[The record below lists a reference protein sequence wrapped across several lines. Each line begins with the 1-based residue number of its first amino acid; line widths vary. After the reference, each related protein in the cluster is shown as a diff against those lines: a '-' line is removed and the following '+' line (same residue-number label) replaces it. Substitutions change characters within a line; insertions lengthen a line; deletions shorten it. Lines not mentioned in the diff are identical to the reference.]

1 MNGDVHT
8 FQQRRDTL
16 NGVAHH
22 RATYVVWVI
31 VAREYASDLHSIG
44 LSNGKQFVY
53 CVRRVYEEALFRIG
67 VTNQIGKIDHLMRD
81 RVLGAEIPSTK
92 KLAKIER
99 IVILSTH
106 TQQNRTMTSNEL
118 LQAGD
123 LVAIGRHRTV
133 ISSEFA
139 DSLEPGDQVL
149 ALSHNGQ
156 LRRLPKAVVSLV
168 DEAVSSASRA
178 FTQLSDVSDSAINRF
193 FALAAEALQDDGRFS
208 KVRDANQRDE
218 ESARERGRSVTRL
231 VLSENMRRDMIAA
244 LLMWRDA
251 PMSRD
256 SVMNR
261 TQHVGWSV
269 EQRAAPLG
277 VLGFVFEGRPNV
289 FADATGVLKGGNA
302 VVFRIG
308 SDALGTANA
317 MMDVIIRPSLI
328 EAGLPVDA
336 VVLLNSAEHAAGWSL
351 FSDSRLGLAVAR
363 GSGAAV
369 SELGSIAQQSGVPVS
384 LHGTGGAW
392 MIVGEEASADRLE
405 SCVLH
410 SLDRKV
416 CNTLNVVA
424 VIRHHASVHIP
435 IILNAAENAAAA
447 RGTRPRIHAIQG
459 AEEFLP
465 KDMHIVVR
473 RSEGEMTESQT
484 TVASVDSLGREY
496 EWEENPEFAIVLVN
510 DLGEAVELFNA
521 YSPQFIVSMISEDS
535 VEQQRIW
542 SSTNAPFFG
551 DGFTRWVD
559 GQFSLLRPELG
570 LSNWENGRL
579 FGRSGILSGDSAFTV
594 RLRVQQTDDKLH
606 R

>member
-1 MNGDVHT
+1 
-8 FQQRRDTL
+8 
-16 NGVAHH
+16 
-22 RATYVVWVI
+22 
-31 VAREYASDLHSIG
+31 
-44 LSNGKQFVY
+44 
-53 CVRRVYEEALFRIG
+53 
-67 VTNQIGKIDHLMRD
+67 
-81 RVLGAEIPSTK
+81 
-92 KLAKIER
+92 
-99 IVILSTH
+99 
-106 TQQNRTMTSNEL
+106 MTSDAL
-118 LQAGD
+118 LRAGD

-133 ISSEFA
+133 ISQEFA
-139 DSLEPGDQVL
+139 ESLELGDQVL

-156 LRRLPKAVVSLV
+156 IRRLPKAVVELV
-168 DEAVSSASRA
+168 EEAVTSASRA
-178 FTQLSDVSDSAINRF
+178 FAMLSDVSNDAINKF
-193 FALAAEALQDDGRFS
+193 FELAAEGLQDESRFS
-208 KVRDANQRDE
+208 KVLQANQRDE
-218 ESARERGRSVTRL
+218 ESARARGRSVTRL

-256 SVMNR
+256 SVASR
-261 TQHVGWSV
+261 TEHIGWSV
-269 EQRAAPLG
+269 EQRVAPLG

-317 MMDVIIRPSLI
+317 MMNVIIRPSLV

-336 VVLLNSAEHAAGWSL
+336 VVLLNSPEHAAGWSL

-392 MIVGEEASADRLE
+392 MIVGEDANLDRLE
-405 SCVLH
+405 SSVLH

-416 CNTLNVVA
+416 CNTLNVVT
-424 VIRHHASVHIP
+424 VMRDLASVHIP
-435 IILNAAENAAAA
+435 IILKAAENAASV
-447 RGTRPRIHAIQG
+447 RGTRPRIHAILG
-459 AEEFLP
+459 AENFMP
-465 KDMHIVVR
+465 TDVNIAVR
-473 RSEGEMTESQT
+473 RSEGEMSEHQV
-484 TVASVDSLGREY
+484 TVASVDSLGTEY
-496 EWEENPEFAIVLVN
+496 EWEENPEFAIVLVE
-510 DLGEAVELFNA
+510 DIDEAVELFNV
-521 YSPQFIVSMISEDS
+521 YSPQFIVSMISENEM
-535 VEQQRIW
+535 EQERVW
-542 SSTNAPFFG
+542 SSINAPFFG

-594 RLRVQQTDDKLH
+594 RLRVHQTDEKLH

>member
-1 MNGDVHT
+1 
-8 FQQRRDTL
+8 
-16 NGVAHH
+16 
-22 RATYVVWVI
+22 
-31 VAREYASDLHSIG
+31 
-44 LSNGKQFVY
+44 
-53 CVRRVYEEALFRIG
+53 
-67 VTNQIGKIDHLMRD
+67 
-81 RVLGAEIPSTK
+81 
-92 KLAKIER
+92 
-99 IVILSTH
+99 
-106 TQQNRTMTSNEL
+106 MTSDAL
-118 LQAGD
+118 LRAGD

-133 ISSEFA
+133 ISQEFA
-139 DSLEPGDQVL
+139 ASLEPGDQVL

-156 LRRLPKAVVSLV
+156 LRRLPKAVVVLV
-168 DEAVSSASRA
+168 DEAVSAASRA
-178 FTQLSDVSDSAINRF
+178 FTLLPDVSDDAINEF
-193 FALAAEALQDDGRFS
+193 FELAAEALQDNVRFS
-208 KVRDANQRDE
+208 TVLQANQRDE
-218 ESARERGRSVTRL
+218 ESARARGRSVTRL

-256 SVMNR
+256 SVVSR
-261 TQHVGWSV
+261 TEHVGWSV
-269 EQRAAPLG
+269 DQRAAPLG

-328 EAGLPVDA
+328 QAGLPVDA
-336 VVLLNSAEHAAGWSL
+336 VVLLNSPEHAAGWSL

-363 GSGAAV
+363 GSGTAV

-392 MIVGEEASADRLE
+392 MVVGEDASLDRLE

-416 CNTLNVVA
+416 CNTLNVVT
-424 VIRHHASVHIP
+424 VIRHLASVHIP
-435 IILNAAENAAAA
+435 IILKAAEIAASA

-459 AEEFLP
+459 AEKFMSTDVTVE
-465 KDMHIVVR
+465 VR
-473 RSEGEMTESQT
+473 RSEGVILEQQV
-484 TVASVDSLGREY
+484 TVANVESLSTEY
-496 EWEENPEFAIVLVN
+496 EWEENPEFAIVLVE
-510 DLGEAVELFNA
+510 DIDEAVELFNA
-521 YSPQFIVSMISEDS
+521 YSPQFIVSTISENET
-535 VEQQRIW
+535 EQERVW
-542 SSTNAPFFG
+542 SLTNAPFFG

-594 RLRVQQTDDKLH
+594 RLRVHQSDEKLH

>member
-1 MNGDVHT
+1 
-8 FQQRRDTL
+8 
-16 NGVAHH
+16 
-22 RATYVVWVI
+22 
-31 VAREYASDLHSIG
+31 
-44 LSNGKQFVY
+44 
-53 CVRRVYEEALFRIG
+53 
-67 VTNQIGKIDHLMRD
+67 
-81 RVLGAEIPSTK
+81 
-92 KLAKIER
+92 
-99 IVILSTH
+99 
-106 TQQNRTMTSNEL
+106 MTSDEL
-118 LQAGD
+118 LRAGD

-133 ISSEFA
+133 ITQEFA
-139 DSLEPGDQVL
+139 ESLESGDQVL
-149 ALSHNGQ
+149 ALSHSGQ
-156 LRRLPKAVVSLV
+156 LRRLPKDVVSLV
-168 DEAVSSASRA
+168 DDAVSAAAGA
-178 FTQLSDVSDSAINRF
+178 FTLLSDVSDSAINKF
-193 FALAAEALQDDGRFS
+193 FELAAEALQDNSRFAT
-208 KVRDANQRDE
+208 VREANRRDE
-218 ESARERGRSVTRL
+218 VSARGRGRSVTRL

-256 SVMNR
+256 SLVSR
-261 TQHVGWSV
+261 TEHDGWTV
-269 EQRAAPLG
+269 EQRSAALG

-328 EAGLPVDA
+328 AAGLPPDA
-336 VVLLNSAEHAAGWSL
+336 VVLLNSPEHAAGWCL

-369 SELGSIAQQSGVPVS
+369 SELGSIAQQSGIPVS

-392 MIVGEEASADRLE
+392 MVVGEQANLERLE

-424 VIRHHASVHIP
+424 VIRHHASVHVP
-435 IILNAAENAAAA
+435 IILKAAESAAAA
-447 RGTRPRIHAIQG
+447 RGTRPRVHAIQG
-459 AEEFLP
+459 KEAFFANGA
-465 KDMHIVVR
+465 HISVR
-473 RSEGEMTESQT
+473 RPEGETNEPQVS
-484 TVASVDSLGREY
+484 VASVESLGTEY
-496 EWEENPEFAIVLVN
+496 EWEENPEFAIVLVEN
-510 DLGEAVELFNA
+510 IDEAIELFNE
-521 YSPQFIVSMISEDS
+521 YSPQFIVSVISEDEA
-535 VEQQRIW
+535 EQQRVW
-542 SSTNAPFFG
+542 AGTNAPFFG

-594 RLRVQQTDDKLH
+594 RLRVQQTDEKLH

>member
-1 MNGDVHT
+1 
-8 FQQRRDTL
+8 
-16 NGVAHH
+16 
-22 RATYVVWVI
+22 
-31 VAREYASDLHSIG
+31 
-44 LSNGKQFVY
+44 
-53 CVRRVYEEALFRIG
+53 
-67 VTNQIGKIDHLMRD
+67 
-81 RVLGAEIPSTK
+81 
-92 KLAKIER
+92 
-99 IVILSTH
+99 
-106 TQQNRTMTSNEL
+106 MTSDAL
-118 LQAGD
+118 LRAGD

-133 ISSEFA
+133 ISQEFA
-139 DSLEPGDQVL
+139 ASLEPGDQVL

-156 LRRLPKAVVSLV
+156 LRRLPKAVVDLV
-168 DEAVSSASRA
+168 DEAVSAASRA
-178 FTQLSDVSDSAINRF
+178 FTLLPDVSDDAINEF
-193 FALAAEALQDDGRFS
+193 FELAAEALQDNVRFS
-208 KVRDANQRDE
+208 TVLQANQRDE
-218 ESARERGRSVTRL
+218 ESARARGRSVTRL

-256 SVMNR
+256 SVVSR
-261 TQHVGWSV
+261 TEHVGWSV
-269 EQRAAPLG
+269 DQRAAPLG

-328 EAGLPVDA
+328 QAGLPVDA
-336 VVLLNSAEHAAGWSL
+336 VVLLNSPEHAAGWSL

-363 GSGAAV
+363 GSGTAV

-392 MIVGEEASADRLE
+392 MVVGEEASLDRLE

-416 CNTLNVVA
+416 CNTLNVVT
-424 VIRHHASVHIP
+424 VIRHLASVHIP
-435 IILNAAENAAAA
+435 IILKAAEIGASA

-459 AEEFLP
+459 AEKFMSTEVT
-465 KDMHIVVR
+465 IEVR
-473 RSEGEMTESQT
+473 RSEGVILEQQV
-484 TVASVDSLGREY
+484 TVANVESLSTEY
-496 EWEENPEFAIVLVN
+496 EWEENPEFAIVLVE
-510 DLGEAVELFNA
+510 DIDEAVELFNA
-521 YSPQFIVSMISEDS
+521 YSPQFIVSTISENET
-535 VEQQRIW
+535 EQERVW
-542 SSTNAPFFG
+542 SLTNAPFFG

-594 RLRVQQTDDKLH
+594 RLRVHQSDEKLH

>member
-1 MNGDVHT
+1 
-8 FQQRRDTL
+8 
-16 NGVAHH
+16 
-22 RATYVVWVI
+22 
-31 VAREYASDLHSIG
+31 
-44 LSNGKQFVY
+44 
-53 CVRRVYEEALFRIG
+53 
-67 VTNQIGKIDHLMRD
+67 
-81 RVLGAEIPSTK
+81 
-92 KLAKIER
+92 
-99 IVILSTH
+99 
-106 TQQNRTMTSNEL
+106 MTSDAL
-118 LQAGD
+118 LRAGD

-133 ISSEFA
+133 ISQEFA
-139 DSLEPGDQVL
+139 ESLEPGDQVL

-156 LRRLPKAVVSLV
+156 IRRLPKDVVELV

-178 FTQLSDVSDSAINRF
+178 FKSLSNVSDSAINEF
-193 FALAAEALQDDGRFS
+193 FGLAAQALQDDARFS
-208 KVRDANQRDE
+208 KVLQANQRDE
-218 ESARERGRSVTRL
+218 ESARARGRSVTRL
-231 VLSENMRRDMIAA
+231 MLSENMRRDMIAA

-256 SVMNR
+256 SVASR
-261 TQHVGWSV
+261 TEHVGWSV
-269 EQRAAPLG
+269 EQRVAPLG
-277 VLGFVFEGRPNV
+277 ILGFVFEGRPNV

-317 MMDVIIRPSLI
+317 MMDVIIRPSLM

-336 VVLLNSAEHAAGWSL
+336 VVLLNSPEHAAGWSL

-392 MIVGEEASADRLE
+392 MIVGEDANLDRLE
-405 SCVLH
+405 TCVLH

-424 VIRHHASVHIP
+424 VIRDMASVHVP
-435 IILNAAENAAAA
+435 IILKASEMAAST

-459 AEEFLP
+459 AEEFIP
-465 KDMHIVVR
+465 TDVNITVR
-473 RSEGEMTESQT
+473 RSEGEMSEEQI
-484 TVASVDSLGREY
+484 TVASVESLGTEY
-496 EWEENPEFAIVLVN
+496 EWEENPEFAIVLVE
-510 DLGEAVELFNA
+510 DIDEAVELFNV
-521 YSPQFIVSMISEDS
+521 YSPQFIVSMISENENDQER
-535 VEQQRIW
+535 VW
-542 SSTNAPFFG
+542 SLTNAPFFG

-570 LSNWENGRL
+570 LSSWENGRL

-594 RLRVQQTDDKLH
+594 RLRVHQTEDKLH

>member
-1 MNGDVHT
+1 
-8 FQQRRDTL
+8 
-16 NGVAHH
+16 
-22 RATYVVWVI
+22 
-31 VAREYASDLHSIG
+31 
-44 LSNGKQFVY
+44 
-53 CVRRVYEEALFRIG
+53 
-67 VTNQIGKIDHLMRD
+67 
-81 RVLGAEIPSTK
+81 
-92 KLAKIER
+92 
-99 IVILSTH
+99 
-106 TQQNRTMTSNEL
+106 MTSDAL
-118 LQAGD
+118 LRAGD

-133 ISSEFA
+133 ISQEFA
-139 DSLEPGDQVL
+139 ASLEPGDQVL

-156 LRRLPKAVVSLV
+156 LRRLPKAVVDLV
-168 DEAVSSASRA
+168 DEAVSAASRA
-178 FTQLSDVSDSAINRF
+178 FTLLPDVSDDAINEF
-193 FALAAEALQDDGRFS
+193 FELAAEALQDNVRFS
-208 KVRDANQRDE
+208 TVLQANQRDE
-218 ESARERGRSVTRL
+218 ESARARGRSVTRL

-256 SVMNR
+256 SVVSK
-261 TQHVGWSV
+261 TEHVGWSV

-328 EAGLPVDA
+328 QAGLPVDA
-336 VVLLNSAEHAAGWSL
+336 VVLLNSPEHAAGWSL

-363 GSGAAV
+363 GSGTAV

-392 MIVGEEASADRLE
+392 MVVGEEASLDRLE

-416 CNTLNVVA
+416 CNTLNVVT
-424 VIRHHASVHIP
+424 VIRHLASVHIP
-435 IILNAAENAAAA
+435 IILKAAEIGASA

-459 AEEFLP
+459 AEKFMSTEVT
-465 KDMHIVVR
+465 IEVR
-473 RSEGEMTESQT
+473 RSEGVILEQQV
-484 TVASVDSLGREY
+484 TVANVESLSTEY
-496 EWEENPEFAIVLVN
+496 EWEENPEFAIVLVE
-510 DLGEAVELFNA
+510 DIDEAVELFNA
-521 YSPQFIVSMISEDS
+521 YSPQFIVSTISENKT
-535 VEQQRIW
+535 EQERVW
-542 SSTNAPFFG
+542 SLTNAPFFG

-579 FGRSGILSGDSAFTV
+579 FGRSGILSGDSAFTM
-594 RLRVQQTDDKLH
+594 RLRVHQSDEKLH

>member
-1 MNGDVHT
+1 
-8 FQQRRDTL
+8 
-16 NGVAHH
+16 
-22 RATYVVWVI
+22 
-31 VAREYASDLHSIG
+31 
-44 LSNGKQFVY
+44 
-53 CVRRVYEEALFRIG
+53 
-67 VTNQIGKIDHLMRD
+67 
-81 RVLGAEIPSTK
+81 
-92 KLAKIER
+92 
-99 IVILSTH
+99 
-106 TQQNRTMTSNEL
+106 MTSDAL
-118 LQAGD
+118 LRAGD

-133 ISSEFA
+133 ISQEFA
-139 DSLEPGDQVL
+139 ESLEPGDQVL

-156 LRRLPKAVVSLV
+156 IRRLPKAVVELV

-178 FTQLSDVSDSAINRF
+178 FALLSDVSDESINEF
-193 FALAAEALQDDGRFS
+193 FGLAAEALQDDARFS
-208 KVRDANQRDE
+208 KVLQANQRDE
-218 ESARERGRSVTRL
+218 ESARARGRSVTRL

-256 SVMNR
+256 SVASR
-261 TQHVGWSV
+261 TEHVGWSV
-269 EQRAAPLG
+269 EERVAPLG

-317 MMDVIIRPSLI
+317 MMNVIIRPSLV

-336 VVLLNSAEHAAGWSL
+336 VVLLNSPEHAAGWSL

-392 MIVGEEASADRLE
+392 MIVGEDANLDRLE
-405 SCVLH
+405 LSVLH

-424 VIRHHASVHIP
+424 VIRDMASVHVP
-435 IILNAAENAAAA
+435 IILKAAEMAASN
-447 RGTRPRIHAIQG
+447 RGTRPRMHAIQG
-459 AEEFLP
+459 AEEFMP
-465 KDMHIVVR
+465 TDVNIPVQ
-473 RSEGEMTESQT
+473 RSEGEMSEQQV
-484 TVASVDSLGREY
+484 TVASVDSLGTEY
-496 EWEENPEFAIVLVN
+496 EWEENPEFAIVLVEDIN
-510 DLGEAVELFNA
+510 EAVELFNV
-521 YSPQFIVSMISEDS
+521 YSPQFIVSMISENEM
-535 VEQQRIW
+535 EQERVW

-594 RLRVQQTDDKLH
+594 RLRVHQTDEKLH

>member
-1 MNGDVHT
+1 
-8 FQQRRDTL
+8 
-16 NGVAHH
+16 
-22 RATYVVWVI
+22 
-31 VAREYASDLHSIG
+31 
-44 LSNGKQFVY
+44 
-53 CVRRVYEEALFRIG
+53 
-67 VTNQIGKIDHLMRD
+67 
-81 RVLGAEIPSTK
+81 
-92 KLAKIER
+92 
-99 IVILSTH
+99 
-106 TQQNRTMTSNEL
+106 MTSDAL
-118 LQAGD
+118 LRAGD

-133 ISSEFA
+133 ISQEFA
-139 DSLEPGDQVL
+139 ESLEPGDQVL

-156 LRRLPKAVVSLV
+156 LRRLPKAVVDLV
-168 DEAVSSASRA
+168 DEAVSAASRA
-178 FTQLSDVSDSAINRF
+178 FTLLPDVSDDAINEFFRF
-193 FALAAEALQDDGRFS
+193 AAEALQDNVRFS
-208 KVRDANQRDE
+208 TVLQANQRDE
-218 ESARERGRSVTRL
+218 ESARARGRSVTRL

-256 SVMNR
+256 SVVSR
-261 TQHVGWSV
+261 TEHVGWSV
-269 EQRAAPLG
+269 DQRAAPLG

-328 EAGLPVDA
+328 QAGLPVDA
-336 VVLLNSAEHAAGWSL
+336 VVLLNSPEHAAGWSL

-363 GSGAAV
+363 GSGTAV

-392 MIVGEEASADRLE
+392 MVVGEEASLDRLE

-416 CNTLNVVA
+416 CNTLNVVT
-424 VIRHHASVHIP
+424 VIRHLASVHIP
-435 IILNAAENAAAA
+435 IILKAAEIAASA

-459 AEEFLP
+459 AEKFISTDVTIE
-465 KDMHIVVR
+465 VR
-473 RSEGEMTESQT
+473 RSEGVISELQV
-484 TVASVDSLGREY
+484 TVASVESLGTEY
-496 EWEENPEFAIVLVN
+496 EWEENPEFAIVLV
-510 DLGEAVELFNA
+510 DDIDEAVELFNV
-521 YSPQFIVSMISEDS
+521 YSPQFIVSMISDNET
-535 VEQQRIW
+535 EQERVW
-542 SSTNAPFFG
+542 SLTNAPFFG

-579 FGRSGILSGDSAFTV
+579 FGRSGILSGDSAFTM
-594 RLRVQQTDDKLH
+594 RLRVHQTDEKLH

>member
-1 MNGDVHT
+1 
-8 FQQRRDTL
+8 
-16 NGVAHH
+16 
-22 RATYVVWVI
+22 
-31 VAREYASDLHSIG
+31 
-44 LSNGKQFVY
+44 
-53 CVRRVYEEALFRIG
+53 
-67 VTNQIGKIDHLMRD
+67 
-81 RVLGAEIPSTK
+81 
-92 KLAKIER
+92 
-99 IVILSTH
+99 
-106 TQQNRTMTSNEL
+106 MTSDEL
-118 LQAGD
+118 LRAGD
-123 LVAIGRHRTV
+123 LVAIGRYRTV
-133 ISSEFA
+133 VSQEFA
-139 DSLEPGDQVL
+139 DSLQPGDQVL
-149 ALSHNGQ
+149 ALSHNGEI
-156 LRRLPKAVVSLV
+156 RRLPNAVVDLVQHAVNVASLAFTELSLV
-168 DEAVSSASRA
+168 SDAS
-178 FTQLSDVSDSAINRF
+178 INQF
-193 FALAAEALQDDGRFS
+193 FQLAADALKDEPTFS
-208 KVRDANQRDE
+208 KLREANIRDE
-218 ESARERGRSVTRL
+218 ESARARGRSVTRL

-256 SVMNR
+256 SVASR
-261 TQHVGWSV
+261 TEHVGWSV
-269 EQRAAPLG
+269 EQRVAPLG

-317 MMDVIIRPSLI
+317 MMDVIIRPSLV

-336 VVLLNSAEHAAGWSL
+336 VVLLNSPEHAAGWSL

-392 MIVGEEASADRLE
+392 MIVGEDANLDRLE
-405 SCVLH
+405 SSVLH

-424 VIRHHASVHIP
+424 VIRDMASVHVP
-435 IILNAAENAAAA
+435 IILKAAEMAASA

-459 AEEFLP
+459 AEEFMP
-465 KDMHIVVR
+465 SDVNIAVR
-473 RSEGEMTESQT
+473 RSEGEMSEQQV
-484 TVASVDSLGREY
+484 TVASVDSLSTEY
-496 EWEENPEFAIVLVN
+496 EWEENPEFAIVLVEDIN
-510 DLGEAVELFNA
+510 EAVELFNV
-521 YSPQFIVSMISEDS
+521 YSPQFIVSMISDNETELER
-535 VEQQRIW
+535 VW
-542 SSTNAPFFG
+542 SLTNAPFFG

-594 RLRVQQTDDKLH
+594 RLRVHQTDEKLH

>member
-1 MNGDVHT
+1 
-8 FQQRRDTL
+8 
-16 NGVAHH
+16 
-22 RATYVVWVI
+22 
-31 VAREYASDLHSIG
+31 
-44 LSNGKQFVY
+44 
-53 CVRRVYEEALFRIG
+53 
-67 VTNQIGKIDHLMRD
+67 
-81 RVLGAEIPSTK
+81 
-92 KLAKIER
+92 
-99 IVILSTH
+99 
-106 TQQNRTMTSNEL
+106 MTSDEL
-118 LQAGD
+118 LRAGD

-133 ISSEFA
+133 ITQEFA
-139 DSLEPGDQVL
+139 ESLESGDQVL
-149 ALSHNGQ
+149 ALSHSGQ
-156 LRRLPKAVVSLV
+156 LRRLPKDVVSLV
-168 DEAVSSASRA
+168 DDAVSAAAGA
-178 FTQLSDVSDSAINRF
+178 FTLLSDVSDSAINKF
-193 FALAAEALQDDGRFS
+193 FELAAEALQDNSRFAT
-208 KVRDANQRDE
+208 VQEANRRDE
-218 ESARERGRSVTRL
+218 ESARGRGRSVTRL
-231 VLSENMRRDMIAA
+231 VLFENMRRDMIAA

-256 SVMNR
+256 SLVSR
-261 TQHVGWSV
+261 TEHDGWTV
-269 EQRAAPLG
+269 EQRSAALG

-328 EAGLPVDA
+328 AAGLPSDA
-336 VVLLNSAEHAAGWSL
+336 VVLLNSPEHAAGWCL

-369 SELGSIAQQSGVPVS
+369 SELGSIAQQSGIPVS

-392 MIVGEEASADRLE
+392 MVVGEQANLERLE

-435 IILNAAENAAAA
+435 IILQAAENAAAA

-459 AEEFLP
+459 AEAFLAN
-465 KDMHIVVR
+465 DSHIAVR
-473 RSEGEMTESQT
+473 RPEGETNEPQFSI
-484 TVASVDSLGREY
+484 ASVESLGTEY
-496 EWEENPEFAIVLVN
+496 EWEENPEFAIVLVEN
-510 DLGEAVELFNA
+510 IDEAIELFNE
-521 YSPQFIVSMISEDS
+521 YSPQFIVSVISGDDA
-535 VEQQRIW
+535 EQQRVW
-542 SSTNAPFFG
+542 AGTNAPFFG

-594 RLRVQQTDDKLH
+594 RLRVQQADEKLH

>member
-1 MNGDVHT
+1 
-8 FQQRRDTL
+8 
-16 NGVAHH
+16 
-22 RATYVVWVI
+22 
-31 VAREYASDLHSIG
+31 
-44 LSNGKQFVY
+44 
-53 CVRRVYEEALFRIG
+53 
-67 VTNQIGKIDHLMRD
+67 
-81 RVLGAEIPSTK
+81 
-92 KLAKIER
+92 
-99 IVILSTH
+99 
-106 TQQNRTMTSNEL
+106 MTSDAL
-118 LQAGD
+118 LRAGD

-133 ISSEFA
+133 ISQEFA
-139 DSLEPGDQVL
+139 ASLEPGDQVL

-156 LRRLPKAVVSLV
+156 LRRLPKAVVDLV
-168 DEAVSSASRA
+168 DEAVSAASRA
-178 FTQLSDVSDSAINRF
+178 FTLLPDVSDDAINEF
-193 FALAAEALQDDGRFS
+193 FELAAEALQDNVRFS
-208 KVRDANQRDE
+208 TVLQANQRDE
-218 ESARERGRSVTRL
+218 ESARARGRSVTRL

-256 SVMNR
+256 SVVSR
-261 TQHVGWSV
+261 TEHVGWSV
-269 EQRAAPLG
+269 DQRAAPLG

-328 EAGLPVDA
+328 QAGLPVDA
-336 VVLLNSAEHAAGWSL
+336 VVLLNSPEHAAGWSL

-363 GSGAAV
+363 GSGTAV

-392 MIVGEEASADRLE
+392 MVVGEEANLDRLE

-416 CNTLNVVA
+416 CNTLNVVT
-424 VIRHHASVHIP
+424 VIRHLASVHIP
-435 IILNAAENAAAA
+435 IILKAAEIAASA

-459 AEEFLP
+459 AEKFISTDVTIE
-465 KDMHIVVR
+465 VR
-473 RSEGEMTESQT
+473 RSEGVILEQQV
-484 TVASVDSLGREY
+484 TVANVESLSTEY
-496 EWEENPEFAIVLVN
+496 EWEENPEFAIVLVE
-510 DLGEAVELFNA
+510 DIDEAVKLFNA
-521 YSPQFIVSMISEDS
+521 YSPQFIVSTISENKT
-535 VEQQRIW
+535 EQERVW
-542 SSTNAPFFG
+542 SLTNAPFFG

-594 RLRVQQTDDKLH
+594 RLRVHQSDEKLH

>member
-1 MNGDVHT
+1 
-8 FQQRRDTL
+8 
-16 NGVAHH
+16 
-22 RATYVVWVI
+22 
-31 VAREYASDLHSIG
+31 
-44 LSNGKQFVY
+44 
-53 CVRRVYEEALFRIG
+53 
-67 VTNQIGKIDHLMRD
+67 
-81 RVLGAEIPSTK
+81 
-92 KLAKIER
+92 
-99 IVILSTH
+99 
-106 TQQNRTMTSNEL
+106 MTSDAL
-118 LQAGD
+118 LRAGD

-133 ISSEFA
+133 ISQEFA
-139 DSLEPGDQVL
+139 ASLEPGDQVL

-156 LRRLPKAVVSLV
+156 LRRLPKAVVDLV
-168 DEAVSSASRA
+168 DEAVSAASRA
-178 FTQLSDVSDSAINRF
+178 FTLLPDVSDDAINEF
-193 FALAAEALQDDGRFS
+193 FELAAEALQDNVRFS
-208 KVRDANQRDE
+208 TVLQANQRDE
-218 ESARERGRSVTRL
+218 ESARARGRSVTRL

-256 SVMNR
+256 SVVSK
-261 TQHVGWSV
+261 TEHVGWSV

-328 EAGLPVDA
+328 QAGLPVDA
-336 VVLLNSAEHAAGWSL
+336 VVLLNSPEHAAGWSL

-363 GSGAAV
+363 GSGTAV

-392 MIVGEEASADRLE
+392 MVVGEEASLDRLE

-416 CNTLNVVA
+416 CNTLNVVT
-424 VIRHHASVHIP
+424 VIRHLASVHIP
-435 IILNAAENAAAA
+435 IILKAAEIGASA

-459 AEEFLP
+459 AEKFMSTEVT
-465 KDMHIVVR
+465 IEVR
-473 RSEGEMTESQT
+473 RSEGVILEQQV
-484 TVASVDSLGREY
+484 TVANVESLSTEY
-496 EWEENPEFAIVLVN
+496 EWEENPEFAIVLVE
-510 DLGEAVELFNA
+510 DIDEAVELFNA
-521 YSPQFIVSMISEDS
+521 YSPQFIVSTISENET
-535 VEQQRIW
+535 EQERVW
-542 SSTNAPFFG
+542 SLTNAPFFG

-594 RLRVQQTDDKLH
+594 RLRVHQSDEKLH

>member
-1 MNGDVHT
+1 
-8 FQQRRDTL
+8 
-16 NGVAHH
+16 
-22 RATYVVWVI
+22 
-31 VAREYASDLHSIG
+31 
-44 LSNGKQFVY
+44 
-53 CVRRVYEEALFRIG
+53 
-67 VTNQIGKIDHLMRD
+67 
-81 RVLGAEIPSTK
+81 
-92 KLAKIER
+92 
-99 IVILSTH
+99 
-106 TQQNRTMTSNEL
+106 MTSDEL
-118 LQAGD
+118 LRAGD

-133 ISSEFA
+133 ISKEFA
-139 DSLEPGDQVL
+139 ESLEAGDQVL

-156 LRRLPKAVVSLV
+156 LRRLPKAVVELV
-168 DEAVSSASRA
+168 EEAVSSALRA
-178 FTQLSDVSDSAINRF
+178 FTLLSAVPDDAINKF
-193 FALAAEALQDDGRFS
+193 FGLAAEALQDDVRFS
-208 KVRDANQRDE
+208 AVLQANHRDE
-218 ESARERGRSVTRL
+218 ESARARGRSVTRL

-256 SVMNR
+256 SLVSS
-261 TQHVGWSV
+261 TDHVGWSV

-308 SDALGTANA
+308 SDALATANA
-317 MMDVIIRPSLI
+317 MMDIIIRPSLV

-336 VVLLNSAEHAAGWSL
+336 VVLLNSPEHAAGWSL

-392 MIVGEEASADRLE
+392 MVVGEEANLDRLE

-416 CNTLNVVA
+416 CNTLNVVT
-424 VIRHHASVHIP
+424 VIRHLASVHIP
-435 IILNAAENAAAA
+435 IILKAAETAASA
-447 RGTRPRIHAIQG
+447 RGTRPRMHAIQG

-465 KDMHIVVR
+465 TNSNIAVL
-473 RSEGEMTESQT
+473 RSEGEMSEPQV
-484 TVASVDSLGREY
+484 TVASLDSLATEY
-496 EWEENPEFAIVLVN
+496 EWEENPEFAIVLV
-510 DLGEAVELFNA
+510 DDIGEGIELFNT
-521 YSPQFIVSMISEDS
+521 YSPQFIVSVISAN
-535 VEQQRIW
+535 VAEQQRVW

-594 RLRVQQTDDKLH
+594 RLRVKQTDENLH